1 MRVCLC
7 VCVCVSAH
15 IITWKIETERKTG
28 AFPVYIGVRP
38 HSSRTSVGRAT
49 HWSYCVNRTQYSLW
63 CAQSLNCADGLLQLW
78 EKPFNVKISFIE
90 LNANRWWFCIN
101 AILLCPLRWIIHL
114 LHALCRIAVYG
125 LSGVSYTWW
134 TLPVSELL
142 SNRLWFGCWVFVPAS
157 LTGTIL
163 FLYFHVFNVDHIKMQ
178 IFNFDLDLKSLAS
191 VINHPGWYTVYLL
204 GLRKT
209 CMWQ

>member
-1 MRVCLC
+1 MWELAFLSMWNNYWARRSLTCKLMHNEVRGSIHFLPDAAACVYAS

-15 IITWKIETERKTG
+15 IITWKIETEGKTG

-101 AILLCPLRWIIHL
+101 TILLCPLRWIIHL

-142 SNRLWFGCWVFVPAS
+142 SNRLWFGWWLFVPAKRDRNNTFS
-157 LTGTIL
+157 LFP
-163 FLYFHVFNVDHIKMQ
+163 FL
-178 IFNFDLDLKSLAS
+178 
-191 VINHPGWYTVYLL
+191 
-204 GLRKT
+204 
-209 CMWQ
+209 